1 MVRRTEQEVRDE
13 LAVYH
18 AKANE
23 IEKQAKLRPVYVK
36 DSVDDKE
43 IEVTNA
49 YLVSVISSMAEK
61 IVKDFAGK
69 SLLFL
74 GLMDG
79 ANFFANKLIE
89 EIQKINATLS
99 EKNQVMIGYT
109 TTMTSSYEGT
119 ERSELTI
126 GTLKVEVGGLN
137 VMSLDDVL
145 DSGNT
150 LVGVDERLYQLGAAN
165 VYSAVLFTKQYPGR
179 TKEATYSGLS
189 LGKEFLVGA
198 GMDFITP
205 NLRLLPTVK
214 AIDLA
219 SVPCNEEIKKLKE
232 KIKELNAELRVIIA
246 KSALKNT
253 PIKASQC
260 GFTLMP
266 APADAAGTKPELVK
280 PKEVPYGIGSCS
292 IM

>member
-1 MVRRTEQEVRDE
+1 MVLRTEQEVRDE

-18 AKANE
+18 AEANKIEKEAKLLPVYTKDPISGEE
-23 IEKQAKLRPVYVK
+23 IEIT
-36 DSVDDKE
+36 D
-43 IEVTNA
+43 A
-49 YLVSVISSMAEK
+49 YLMNIISSMAAK

-74 GLMDG
+74 ILEDG
-79 ANFFANKLIE
+79 GNFFANKLIE

-109 TTMTSSYEGT
+109 TTVTSSYEGT
-119 ERSELTI
+119 ERSELKI

-137 VMSLDDVL
+137 MMHLDDVL

-150 LVGVDERLYQLGAAN
+150 SVGVDNILYELGAAN
-165 VYSAVLFTKQYPGR
+165 VYSAVLITKEYPGR

-253 PIKASQC
+253 PIKVSQC
-260 GFTLMP
+260 SFTLMP
-266 APADAAGTKPELVK
+266 AAGTKPDVAK
-280 PKEVPYGIGSCS
+280 PKEAPYGIGSCS